1 MDNCLSSGA
10 SELLHSIS
18 TNIVLLQKSLSNT
31 LFATILDEIADQINR
46 ILFED
51 LVLKNTFNEFGA
63 KQLYYDLSIGFM
75 SLFRLYMAR
84 PQLHFAKYSNIYSE
98 KIYFCVQ
105 TILMVSPFPLPLPL
119 PQQIN
124 LFFVCFL
131 ILGKYNNFF
140 GFYAYFSTI
149 NNPFLWNQ
157 CSLFRSCINF
167 YCELC
172 SKLLAKYIIDLTPNL
187 FCFSNKYFFRLIY
200 KKFYLLSSELWM
212 R

>member
-1 MDNCLSSGA
+1 MNSEPNNCITTYRLVLCHFSDYIWPD
-10 SELLHSIS
+10 LNSIS
-18 TNIVLLQKSLSNT
+18 
-31 LFATILDEIADQINR
+31 
-46 ILFED
+46 
-51 LVLKNTFNEFGA
+51 
-63 KQLYYDLSIGFM
+63 LSI
-75 SLFRLYMAR
+75 
-84 PQLHFAKYSNIYSE
+84 QTIYSE